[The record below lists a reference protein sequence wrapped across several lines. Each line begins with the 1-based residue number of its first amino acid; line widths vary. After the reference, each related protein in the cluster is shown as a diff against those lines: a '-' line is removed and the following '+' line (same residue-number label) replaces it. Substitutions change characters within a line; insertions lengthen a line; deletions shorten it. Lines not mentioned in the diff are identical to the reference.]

1 MPSILFSTSCSIKT
15 EPFRLSICIDDDFK
29 ELFIGTNDSTLLSA
43 NVCGAVSST
52 INIAHLIRLQFELLS
67 EKKINATTIDNDNIP
82 RTILL
87 NNLLNIKPLTNSSNE
102 PNSSK
107 FYIPRFSSEKIIQNY
122 DLISFEPIQI
132 VLSYVHISESFI
144 WTVKRLQLDMD
155 FEAAHQLSV
164 ILTEYLFTLKHR
176 PRRLLVFVNP
186 GCGKGKGSSVYEK
199 NVLPLFE
206 EANINVK
213 TIYTKHANHARDYI
227 NEQSLDNYDGLVS
240 VGGDGMFSE
249 LCHGLLLKTVQ
260 QAKLDINNPNVNLI
274 RPNLRIGVIPAG
286 STDAIVFSTTGHN
299 DPITSTLQI
308 IVGESVLIDINTVHS
323 ERCFVH
329 LMATMVSYGFFGNLI
344 QQSDNWRAFGPFRYD
359 MAGFYEFFRNN
370 SYETELTI
378 TQPVENC
385 SPEILIDNVDR
396 HLFDNSAKRQDNQ
409 NSLEN
414 QTINA
419 IQSPTSLP
427 IKCKGDGSFDVI
439 LVKSSWH
446 LDFYRFLRHV
456 ADDGRTI
463 DGLSNVERYRATEV
477 IIRPIVTSQTR
488 LSNWAC
494 DGEAFIANEHCP
506 LCNGKLHD
514 NAISSEYVMNL
525 LRTSMDKLKLYC
537 LPTALNNIHIE
548 NNQLPFAHGAFCNI
562 LKVQNYAIKCPRVP
576 AVTGSDIENAII
588 HEIFLSRP
596 LSHMPNILIVYGGIR
611 LPNYGIS
618 IVTEF
623 IDGSS
628 LATALI
634 NDKILNLTFEERL
647 DIALGICK
655 GLGELHLA
663 GIVHRDFKPANV
675 LLQVNST
682 GQGYIPKIADFGV
695 SFLIQTASATAV
707 QKSGGTV
714 GYDALEVANG
724 NTPSFQSDIYALSF
738 TLYELLTVQHPFAG
752 LKDTQIIMKFTI
764 KGERPKDWRI
774 HTVHPTVTVMPNI
787 LKNIIEK
794 GWSPEPE
801 NRATIGEII
810 CAKLNN
816 IDVLYSLFEINNERL
831 DILVQDSVFTKILNF
846 VRTSSIT
853 DDKLNRFCTTIL
865 PQIHHSIKKLILE
878 TTSIERILLAGDFP
892 YLTSL
897 ELVNF
902 GKDTVFRYLKDDSFY
917 QHIFKHQITDLIL
930 HNNDEC
936 TYEIS
941 LKTYARNFYA
951 PIMAFFENLKHLTI
965 VSSSVYEY
973 PFLLLHNFP
982 PTIYFSTT
990 LTVLNI
996 NVFVFDDCLCL
1007 LDGRL
1012 NQLTTFN
1019 VQIHFIT
1026 SPIYMH
1032 YNMDELHNLKCF
1044 SLTSYNIT
1052 FDYDELVVPLLRRM
1066 TYLEKLTLYLR
1077 IRTPNRYIIDGTHL
1091 HNEILVHMPKLQIFI
1106 FYISTEI
1113 YTHRLIPH
1121 KSLDDIQQTFTNW
1134 KYGQTDCILDNVIG
1148 STITHVYSLP
1158 FTFTYL
1164 EKITNQFPT
1173 IGLNTVTHLYVYD
1186 EVSMKH
1192 EFFMRINRDCPMLKC
1207 FSLKNEM
1214 EQSWNCDEFKSDNNL
1229 SYSIIEYSHLIS
1241 LDIAYVNIDYV
1252 VQFLLETKTHLPCLT
1267 ELKIKYNQLKTVTMN
1282 FTRNTTRR
1290 NCSKVER
1297 LIIEESRQ
1305 FSKDVYQYFPSL

>member
-15 EPFRLSICIDDDFK
+15 ERFRLSICIDDDFK

-87 NNLLNIKPLTNSSNE
+87 NNLLNIKPLTKSSNE
-102 PNSSK
+102 SNSST
-107 FYIPRFSSEKIIQNY
+107 FYLPRFSSEKIIQNY

-155 FEAAHQLSV
+155 FEAAHQLCV

-323 ERCFVH
+323 ECCFVH

-385 SPEILIDNVDR
+385 SPEILIDSIDR

-810 CAKLNN
+810 CAVRKTINSNYETCVQTLWEHSHCATQNSSYDFINDYDTFELLAIQEIIKRLVIEDSEAVQLLLNN
-816 IDVLYSLFEINNERL
+816 
-831 DILVQDSVFTKILNF
+831 
-846 VRTSSIT
+846 
-853 DDKLNRFCTTIL
+853 
-865 PQIHHSIKKLILE
+865 
-878 TTSIERILLAGDFP
+878 
-892 YLTSL
+892 
-897 ELVNF
+897 
-902 GKDTVFRYLKDDSFY
+902 
-917 QHIFKHQITDLIL
+917 
-930 HNNDEC
+930 
-936 TYEIS
+936 
-941 LKTYARNFYA
+941 YAW
-951 PIMAFFENLKHLTI
+951 
-965 VSSSVYEY
+965 
-973 PFLLLHNFP
+973 
-982 PTIYFSTT
+982 
-990 LTVLNI
+990 
-996 NVFVFDDCLCL
+996 
-1007 LDGRL
+1007 G
-1012 NQLTTFN
+1012 
-1019 VQIHFIT
+1019 
-1026 SPIYMH
+1026 
-1032 YNMDELHNLKCF
+1032 
-1044 SLTSYNIT
+1044 
-1052 FDYDELVVPLLRRM
+1052 
-1066 TYLEKLTLYLR
+1066 
-1077 IRTPNRYIIDGTHL
+1077 
-1091 HNEILVHMPKLQIFI
+1091 
-1106 FYISTEI
+1106 
-1113 YTHRLIPH
+1113 
-1121 KSLDDIQQTFTNW
+1121 
-1134 KYGQTDCILDNVIG
+1134 
-1148 STITHVYSLP
+1148 
-1158 FTFTYL
+1158 
-1164 EKITNQFPT
+1164 
-1173 IGLNTVTHLYVYD
+1173 
-1186 EVSMKH
+1186 
-1192 EFFMRINRDCPMLKC
+1192 
-1207 FSLKNEM
+1207 
-1214 EQSWNCDEFKSDNNL
+1214 
-1229 SYSIIEYSHLIS
+1229 
-1241 LDIAYVNIDYV
+1241 
-1252 VQFLLETKTHLPCLT
+1252 
-1267 ELKIKYNQLKTVTMN
+1267 
-1282 FTRNTTRR
+1282 
-1290 NCSKVER
+1290 
-1297 LIIEESRQ
+1297 
-1305 FSKDVYQYFPSL
+1305 